1 MTWIDGTI
9 IILFLLFITG
19 IGLYFSKRASKN
31 TSEFILAGR
40 KLPWW
45 LAGTSMLASGF
56 NADTPLH
63 TTRKIHE
70 TGLSGA
76 WFYWSASIGG
86 VLKAVF
92 WNRLWRRTEITTP
105 LEYFDIRYAAGPA
118 KALRT
123 VSALSAIFFNSGVIV
138 SISLIAMQKLAA
150 VLLGLPETVTWFGLS
165 LPSDLLVTFG
175 AVVLALIYSAAAGV
189 YSVVWTDLLEFGVAL
204 LGTYVLFILVSMEVG
219 PPSVVW
225 EKLGGMD
232 ETGREATSFLP
243 GLGPTLMV
251 FFLLRPLLEAFTWLA
266 ATQRILA
273 TSDERQACLASLWS
287 VFTTQALRG
296 WPWYLCGLAAI
307 LLISGQDLIAQG
319 FVQADGSPDFEMIF
333 PSLILEFMPT
343 GLLGL
348 MVAGMLSAFMSTM
361 DTQLHLNASIF
372 VNDLYRPLVNPGR
385 SERHY
390 VWTARWT
397 MGAVTVIGIGSA
409 LLFDDILQLLA
420 FFITFGSSQG
430 VIRIMSWLWWRVTA
444 KAELIS
450 IAFGALIVSFL
461 VLVPAGRNCID
472 AVLATFGWEGW
483 DVRFSVRFLMV
494 TLSTGLVALASTLLT
509 KPEDEAKLSS
519 FYRKACPYG
528 AWGPMARKNPDIRNK
543 DSLIEVAG
551 AWALGSGVVFAGV
564 FTVGLLLFGKFGW
577 AALTFA
583 IFAVSAR
590 FLLRWVNRVCAAEER
605 TASGT

>member
-1 MTWIDGTI
+1 MTWIDYSVI
-9 IILFLLFITG
+9 IVFLLFITG

-76 WFYWSASIGG
+76 WFYWSASVGG

-105 LEYFDIRYAAGPA
+105 LEYFEIRYSGGPA
-118 KALRT
+118 KVLRT
-123 VSALSAIFFNSGVIV
+123 VSALSAVFFNAGVIV
-138 SISLIAMQKLAA
+138 AISLIAMQKLTA
-150 VLLGLPETVTWFGLS
+150 VLLGLPETVVWFGIA
-165 LPSDLLVTFG
+165 LPSDFLVTLA
-175 AVVLALIYSAAAGV
+175 AVALALVYSAAAGV
-189 YSVVWTDLLEFGVAL
+189 YSVVWTDLIEFGVAL
-204 LGTYVLFILVSMEVG
+204 LGTYVLFVLVSVEVG
-219 PPSVVW
+219 SPSVVW
-225 EKLGGMD
+225 AKLEAAGAAAGD
-232 ETGREATSFLP
+232 ATSLLP
-243 GLGPTLMV
+243 GVGPTLVV

-266 ATQRILA
+266 GTQRILA

-307 LLISGQDLIAQG
+307 LLIDGPSLIAQG
-319 FVQADGSPDFEMIF
+319 FTQADGSPDYEMVY
-333 PSLILEFMPT
+333 PSLILEYMPV

-348 MVAGMLSAFMSTM
+348 MIAGMLSAFMSTM

-372 VNDLYRPLVNPGR
+372 VNDLYRPLFNPGQ

-397 MGAVTVIGIGSA
+397 MVAVTVIGIASA
-409 LLFDDILQLLA
+409 LMFDDILSLLA

-430 VIRIMSWLWWRVTA
+430 VVRIMSWLWWRVTA
-444 KAELIS
+444 LAELIS
-450 IAFGALIVSFL
+450 ILFGGLVVAFF
-461 VLVPAGRNCID
+461 VLVPAGRGLIEAILN
-472 AVLATFGWEGW
+472 TFGWEGW
-483 DVRFSVRFLMV
+483 DVEFSVRFLLV
-494 TLSTGLVALASTLLT
+494 TMSTGLVALVATLLT
-509 KPEDEAKLSS
+509 RPEDEAKLNA
-519 FYRKACPYG
+519 FYRKASPYG
-528 AWGPMARKNPDIRNK
+528 AWGPVACRNPDIRNK
-543 DSLIEVAG
+543 DSLLEIGG
-551 AWALGSGVVFAGV
+551 AWLLGSCVVFAAV
-564 FTVGLLLFGKFGW
+564 FAVGLLLFGKFGW
-577 AALTFA
+577 AVLSLAV
-583 IFAVSAR
+583 FAVSGR
-590 FLLRWVNRVCAAEER
+590 FFLRWINRVCAA
-605 TASGT
+605 G